1 VTQQRELAAQM
12 VADIDI
18 CRRKTKTAHTD
29 QARARLRAMLE
40 TENWETA
47 YVTHQL
53 GMTRLKWL
61 MSQGNWRAQKWLR
74 KEEARI
80 ESRGSLWTQEDNQ

>member
-1 VTQQRELAAQM
+1 MTPQRTLANLLIT
-12 VADIDI
+12 DIDA

-29 QARARLRAMLE
+29 QARARLLAMLA

-80 ESRGSLWTQEDNQ
+80 ASRGSLWTEEKE